1 MQAATELVAL
11 IRELAPGVQG
21 GQDNLDPRQL
31 LLGVQIDG
39 HAAPV
44 IGHADSAIAV
54 QHNVDLAAVPR
65 QCLVDRVIDDFLGQM
80 IRAGG
85 VGIHAGTGRQVRRAL
100 SGVRVRCCRTMP
112 GRS

>member
-11 IRELAPGVQG
+11 VRELAPGVQG
-21 GQDNLDPRQL
+21 GQDDLDTRQL

-65 QCLVDRVIDDFLGQM
+65 QRLIDRVVDDFLSQM

-85 VGIHAGTGRQVRRAL
+85 VGIHAGTLADRLQTSQDFNSVSVVFGHFL
-100 SGVRVRCCRTMP
+100 I
-112 GRS
+112 